1 MAELT
6 TRADFDT
13 AIEQVKDAA
22 AAYYNTDVETMTDA
36 EYDQLID
43 QIALYVE
50 EHPGV
55 GESVEGLLTQVA
67 AGTAVTGDVVHTT
80 PMLSL
85 EKATTIAEV
94 LVFAKKVEALGGTV
108 SVQPKLDGLAINARF
123 EDGKLTQ
130 VATRGD
136 GVTGEDITARAK
148 KLHIAGLPH
157 SIDLP
162 GTVNVRG
169 ELLMTRSDF
178 EFSNRNRIASGK
190 PSFANPRNATA
201 GTIRKEDIPYA
212 VKLTFVVYDTDAD
225 FDEFQA
231 RTVGDFILA
240 QTLFTDAAGTIDER
254 IEAFGVARK
263 APEFQYPT
271 DGIVIKV
278 NEAGI
283 REKLGAGSRAPKWA
297 IAYKYPADRAT
308 SVLRDIEVAVGR
320 TGNLSFT
327 AVIDPVY
334 VDGSTVSRA
343 TLHNPDFIIERDLR
357 IGDVCSI
364 LKAGDIIPR
373 LEHSFPD
380 LRDGSQVPWT
390 PPTTSPSGA
399 PLIRVGK
406 LWRSTDPS
414 ESIGAL
420 IAYAASR
427 DALDIDGLSTAIADA
442 LVSGEN
448 PLVNDLGDL
457 FTLQF
462 QQLANL
468 SLGVT
473 EAGTKRFL
481 GGKVAE
487 KLLANIQA
495 AKAQPLN
502 RVITALGIRKSGRT
516 FGRRLA
522 AHFHTMDALLAAS
535 EEDFLTSGVEGIGPE
550 RAALFYAGF
559 QANRAVIEKMRAVGV
574 NLGEEPAADDST
586 TADSKPLAGMKVVVS
601 GAMTGTLS
609 PLSRTEVQELIETL
623 GGKSSGSVSKTTDLL
638 VSSESGTSKTIK
650 AAELGVRT
658 VTPEEFAGM
667 IGR

>member
-22 AAYYNTDVETMTDA
+22 AAYYNTDIEKMTDA

-43 QIALYVE
+43 LISLYVE
-50 EHPGV
+50 EHPEV
-55 GESVEGLLTQVA
+55 GETVEGLFTEVA
-67 AGTAVTGDVVHTT
+67 AGAAVIGDVVHAT

-94 LVFAKKVEALGGTV
+94 LIFVHKVEALSGTV
-108 SVQPKLDGLAINARF
+108 TVQPKLDGLAINASYV
-123 EDGKLTQ
+123 DGKLTL

-148 KLHIAGLPH
+148 KLNISGLPH
-157 SIDLP
+157 SIDLA

-169 ELLMTRSDF
+169 ELLMTKSDF
-178 EFSNRNRIASGK
+178 EFSNSNRIASGK
-190 PSFANPRNATA
+190 TSFANPRNATA
-201 GTIRKEDIPYA
+201 GTIRKEDVPYRT
-212 VKLTFVVYDTDAD
+212 KLTFVVYDTDID
-225 FDEFQA
+225 FDKLRA
-231 RTVGDFILA
+231 RTLGDFIHA
-240 QTLFTDAAGTIDER
+240 QAIFAAAGTIEER
-254 IEAFGVARK
+254 IEEFGIARK
-263 APEFQYPT
+263 AAEFQYPT

-278 NEAGI
+278 NEADI
-283 REKLGAGSRAPKWA
+283 RAKLGAGSRAPKWA
-297 IAYKYPADRAT
+297 IAFKYPADRAT

-343 TLHNPDFIIERDLR
+343 TLHNPDFIADRDLR
-357 IGDVCSI
+357 IGDTVSV
-364 LKAGDIIPR
+364 LKANDIIPR
-373 LEHSFPD
+373 VEHSFPE

-399 PLIRVGK
+399 PLITDGK
-406 LWRSTDPS
+406 LWRSTDPA

-420 IAYAASR
+420 IAYASSR

-442 LVSGEN
+442 LVSGET

-457 FTLQF
+457 FTLTF

-468 SLGVT
+468 SLGTT

-487 KLLANIQA
+487 KLLANIEA
-495 AKAQPLN
+495 AKQQPLN

-522 AHFHTMDALLAAS
+522 ARFHTMDNLLATT
-535 EEDFLTSGVEGIGPE
+535 EGDFLTSGVEGIGPE

-559 QANRAVIEKMRAVGV
+559 QANRTVIEKMRTAGV
-574 NLGEEPAADDST
+574 NMGEEPAA
-586 TADSKPLAGMKVVVS
+586 ADGAAADAQPLAGMKVVVS
-601 GAMTGTLS
+601 GAMTGALAT
-609 PLSRTEVQELIETL
+609 LSRTEVQELIESL